1 MQRRMVVSPRK
12 LSKVVLWA
20 LAMMLACRISAALP
34 DATLPLWTGKAPL
47 ATGNAVTDLPAIDV
61 YLPAKNPTQTGVLV
75 IPGGGYHYL
84 AAPEGEP
91 VAKWLCAHGLA
102 AFVLHY
108 RVAPY
113 HYPAEML
120 DGQRAV
126 RVVRSRAREFG
137 IEETRLGVWG
147 FSAGGHLASYLVT
160 HGPDGLPFETSD
172 AIDALDPRP
181 DFGILAY
188 PVISMKP
195 GVTHPGSHASLLGD
209 EPAHQLED
217 ELSNELHVTDDSP
230 PVFLFATSD
239 DPVVPVENSVLFYQA
254 YVRQQRPAEMHLF
267 EHGSHG
273 LVLAKHV
280 PGASIWPD
288 LLASWMARN
297 GWMAPPTP

>member
-1 MQRRMVVSPRK
+1 MQQRLAISPKR
-12 LSKVVLWA
+12 LSQAVLWA
-20 LAMMLACRISAALP
+20 LVMMLGCGISVASP
-34 DATLPLWTGKAPL
+34 DTSLPLWAGKVPL
-47 ATGNAVTDLPAIDV
+47 ATGSAATDTPAIDV
-61 YLPAKNPTQTGVLV
+61 YLPAKNPTQTGILV

-91 VAKWLCAHGLA
+91 VAKWLCAHGIA

-126 RVVRSRAREFG
+126 RFIRSRAKDFG
-137 IEETRLGVWG
+137 IDETRLGVWG
-147 FSAGGHLASYLVT
+147 FSAGGHMASYLLT
-160 HGPDGLPFETSD
+160 HGQEKLPFETAD
-172 AIDALDPRP
+172 AVDALDPRP
-181 DFGILAY
+181 NFGILAY

-195 GVTHPGSHASLLGD
+195 GITHSGSHTSLLGD
-209 EPAHQLED
+209 APAPQVED

-254 YVRQQRPAEMHLF
+254 YVHHHRPVEMHLF

-273 LVLAKHV
+273 LVLAEHV
-280 PGASIWPD
+280 PGASMWPD
-288 LLASWMARN
+288 LLGAWMTRN
-297 GWMAPPTP
+297 GWMAHAEP